1 MARRGPSTPKRSSW
15 SRRGARACTLQPHHT
30 NHQSSKKTI
39 KRKMNRL
46 FGSSSSKTPKP
57 TLNDAIQSTESR
69 IDTIEVKIRKLDAEL
84 IRYKDSMKKLKEGPG
99 KVHMLIGQGTCFGS
113 DVHPVGRHAAA
124 SDEGLKTE
132 KAVGRDVQSI
142 RIRNVGQRKS
152 YGRDVLKMYAD
163 VIFSRYESQLSQL
176 QQQTFNM
183 EQAIMTTE
191 NLRNTMATVDAMK
204 QANKEMS
211 KQYKNID
218 IDKIESISY
227 DMEDLIEQANEVQE
241 SLGRSYGVPDQ
252 IDEDELQA
260 ELDALGDDLGELE
273 NPETNDG
280 IPSYLK
286 ESDTTHLPDLPDT
299 EVNKPEEP
307 MKTTMKAT

>member
-1 MARRGPSTPKRSSW
+1 
-15 SRRGARACTLQPHHT
+15 
-30 NHQSSKKTI
+30 
-39 KRKMNRL
+39 MNRL
-46 FGSSSSKTPKP
+46 FGSTSAKTPKP

-84 IRYKDSMKKLKEGPG
+84 IRYKDSMKKLREGPG
-99 KVHMLIGQGTCFGS
+99 K
-113 DVHPVGRHAAA
+113 AAM
-124 SDEGLKTE
+124 
-132 KAVGRDVQSI
+132 Q
-142 RIRNVGQRKS
+142 QRAM
-152 YGRDVLKMYAD
+152 RVLKQKKL
-163 VIFSRYESQLSQL
+163 YEGQLSQL

-204 QANKEMS
+204 QANKQMS
-211 KQYKNID
+211 KQYSKID

-252 IDEDELQA
+252 VDEDELQA

-286 ESDTTHLPDLPDT
+286 ESDTTHLPDLPDA
-299 EVNKPEEP
+299 EVNKPVEP
-307 MKTTMKAT
+307 VKTTVKAT

>member
-46 FGSSSSKTPKP
+46 FGSSSSKTPKL

-99 KVHMLIGQGTCFGS
+99 K
-113 DVHPVGRHAAA
+113 AAMQQRA
-124 SDEGLKTE
+124 MRVLKQ
-132 KAVGRDVQSI
+132 KKL
-142 RIRNVGQRKS
+142 IRNVGQRKS

>member
-1 MARRGPSTPKRSSW
+1 MRAGGDLFGGLAQPTVLIGP
-15 SRRGARACTLQPHHT
+15 
-30 NHQSSKKTI
+30 
-39 KRKMNRL
+39 NRL

-99 KVHMLIGQGTCFGS
+99 K
-113 DVHPVGRHAAA
+113 AAM
-124 SDEGLKTE
+124 
-132 KAVGRDVQSI
+132 Q
-142 RIRNVGQRKS
+142 QRAM
-152 YGRDVLKMYAD
+152 RVLKQKKL
-163 VIFSRYESQLSQL
+163 YESQLSQL

-211 KQYKNID
+211 KQYSKID

-260 ELDALGDDLGELE
+260 ELEALGDDLGELE
-273 NPETNDG
+273 NPDTNDG

-286 ESDTTHLPDLPDT
+286 ESDTTHLPDLPGT
-299 EVNKPEEP
+299 ELNKPEEP
-307 MKTTMKAT
+307 IKATVKAT